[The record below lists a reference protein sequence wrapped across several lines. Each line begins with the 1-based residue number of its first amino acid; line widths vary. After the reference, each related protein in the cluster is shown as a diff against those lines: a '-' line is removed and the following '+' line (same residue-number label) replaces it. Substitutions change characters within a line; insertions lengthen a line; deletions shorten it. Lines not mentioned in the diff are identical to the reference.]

1 MKKIRMFITDL
12 YHKKHKIGLA
22 GIALIILFTLS
33 CVNNGSEDKVKVSQV
48 FQRVAAHNFNPLNAD
63 LSLTLDHAE
72 RKAGIPDL
80 DDEDWRIRLLGVRD
94 LVRAGQ
100 NSVDEIVEG
109 LKHKDEHVRQV
120 CAMAL
125 GILSAEEGIEGLELL
140 ALEDSITMVRSQA
153 IISLG
158 QIESTGSLD
167 LLKKILEKDP
177 SRDIIHQCE
186 LAIDQI
192 EKQMG
197 TSKEQL
203 DAFLS
208 LDETTFESVRV
219 GDEASDFELED
230 TDGEMWKLSDFQDE
244 YWVVLVW
251 VFADWCPVCH
261 GEFHDL
267 MDMHG
272 EFLDE
277 GIKVFTLEIHD
288 KFRGRVMVGKELEP
302 TYWFAKESYKDAYT
316 NRIKWPHLL
325 DRAGA
330 VGARYGIDPLAFAVH
345 AEYINRPTT
354 VIVDKEGFVRFLYQG
369 TYWGDR
375 PTIEQTLEMIRQE
388 DFDFKHPRRR
398 K

>member
-1 MKKIRMFITDL
+1 
-12 YHKKHKIGLA
+12 
-22 GIALIILFTLS
+22 
-33 CVNNGSEDKVKVSQV
+33 
-48 FQRVAAHNFNPLNAD
+48 
-63 LSLTLDHAE
+63 
-72 RKAGIPDL
+72 
-80 DDEDWRIRLLGVRD
+80 
-94 LVRAGQ
+94 
-100 NSVDEIVEG
+100 VDEIIEG
-109 LKHKDEHVRQV
+109 LKHKDEDVRQV

-125 GILSAEEGIEGLELL
+125 GILSAEEGIEGLEQL
-140 ALEDSITMVRSQA
+140 ALKDSITVVRSQA

-167 LLKKILEKDP
+167 LLNKILEEDP
-177 SRDIIHQCE
+177 ARDVMHQCE
-186 LAIDQI
+186 LAIGQI

-197 TSKEQL
+197 TSEEQL
-203 DAFLS
+203 DAFLT
-208 LDETTFESVRV
+208 LDETTFESVSV

-230 TDGEMWKLSDFQDE
+230 TEGEIWKLSDFE
-244 YWVVLVW
+244 KKNWIVLIW

-267 MDMHG
+267 MDMH
-272 EFLDE
+272 ESFEKE

-288 KFRGRVMVGKELEP
+288 KYRGRVMVGKELEP

-316 NRIKWPHLL
+316 SRIKWPHLL

-354 VIVDKEGFVRFLYQG
+354 VIVDKEGIVRFLYQG
-369 TYWGDR
+369 TFWGDR
-375 PTIEQTLEMIRQE
+375 PTIEQTLDMILQE
-388 DFDFKHPRRR
+388 DFKFEHPKRR